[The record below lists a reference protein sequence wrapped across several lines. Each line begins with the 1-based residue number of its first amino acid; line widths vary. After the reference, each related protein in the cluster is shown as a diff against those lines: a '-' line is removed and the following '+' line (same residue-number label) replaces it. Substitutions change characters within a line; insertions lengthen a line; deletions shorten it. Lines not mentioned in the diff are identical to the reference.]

1 MGNDT
6 RKETKMK
13 SIFLFGALL
22 AAAALPLACE
32 GTGSPANDGDADS
45 DADSDTDTDS
55 DADSDTD
62 SDTDSDADGGS
73 DTDTVCDEQDFD
85 IAYVPV
91 RLMLAVDFSGS
102 MIINA
107 GRWEAAQAAMTSML
121 TTFEGD
127 YLFGFDTYPDVSG
140 SMSCAVGGPV
150 WFDCDAGQESDIIGW
165 LDSNAPVSGSG
176 DPLVMEMDTLLTDAT
191 YAPGCTSGALPGERY
206 LVVVSDGDDC
216 CGPEGAYN
224 CSNSYVDEIVDR
236 TSQLLLA
243 GIKTIAIGYSESA
256 DAAAMDAIA
265 ANGGSEF
272 TSYLSANDETAL
284 IAAFETIAG
293 SIVSC
298 IFEIEEPD
306 ASADPDNVNFY
317 FDDEVIPYDEGC
329 AGGTGWTWVD
339 EEHTTVQFCDAACAQ
354 LQGGGV
360 ENVSAKFGCP
370 TVEIE

>member
-1 MGNDT
+1 
-6 RKETKMK
+6 MK
-13 SIFLFGALL
+13 ITVLL
-22 AAAALPLACE
+22 GTLLVTTASALACE
-32 GTGSPANDGDADS
+32 GTGSGAASGDGDSDGDS
-45 DADSDTDTDS
+45 
-55 DADSDTD
+55 DSDTD
-62 SDTDSDADGGS
+62 SDTDVDSDTDADTDTDADADGGS
-73 DTDTVCDEQDFD
+73 DTDTVCDEQDFL
-85 IAYVPV
+85 IEYVPV

-107 GRWEAAQAAMTSML
+107 GRWEAAQAAMISML

-127 YLFGFDTYPDVSG
+127 FLFGFDTYPDVAG

-150 WFDCDAGQESDIIGW
+150 WFDCAAGQEGDIIDW
-165 LDSNAPVSGSG
+165 LGVNAPVSGSG
-176 DPLVMEMDTLLTDAT
+176 DPLVMEMDKLLTDAA
-191 YAPGCTSGALPGERY
+191 YAPGFTSDTLPGERY

-216 CGPEGAYN
+216 CGPSGTYN
-224 CSNSYVDEIVDR
+224 CGVSYVTEIVDR
-236 TSQLLLA
+236 TTQLLAA

-272 TSYLSANDETAL
+272 TSYLSANDEEAL
-284 IAAFETIAG
+284 IDAFETIGG

-317 FDDEVIPYDEGC
+317 FDDVVIPYDEDC
-329 AGGTGWTWVD
+329 AAGTGWTWVD
-339 EEHTTVQFCDAACAQ
+339 EAHTTVQFCDAACAQ

-360 ENVSAKFGCP
+360 ESVSAMFGCP